1 MRVAVAAVAT
11 LLWCAFGL
19 AFGSFSG
26 LSSERLGWLWM
37 ALVYAAGLAL
47 AVLLAR
53 GGRAWFVGAVV
64 AAVALGT
71 LHWLVSP
78 PTTDRIAD
86 AAADV
91 ETPAG
96 FDEVSRDA
104 RGNTW
109 CFKGCPQVE
118 VTYVVPGSIEEAETA
133 MAAAL
138 EDDGWSASGD
148 NTWKHGIYQATMT
161 QNTSLD
167 EVGLSVS
174 YSGRS

>member
-19 AFGSFSG
+19 AFGSSG

-47 AVLLAR
+47 
-53 GGRAWFVGAVV
+53 
-64 AAVALGT
+64 
-71 LHWLVSP
+71 
-78 PTTDRIAD
+78 
-86 AAADV
+86 
-91 ETPAG
+91 
-96 FDEVSRDA
+96 
-104 RGNTW
+104 
-109 CFKGCPQVE
+109 
-118 VTYVVPGSIEEAETA
+118 
-133 MAAAL
+133 
-138 EDDGWSASGD
+138 EDGGWSASGD